1 MSSPREPL
9 QDTVSN
15 SAETTRYAENARRD
29 IWGRSDWL
37 SATTPHILEDAVS
50 GPIDATREGTPLYDD
65 AISIWLRNQHGA
77 GFYNIPAIP
86 VGGPTVTVS
95 LTNLSLASSHN

>member
-1 MSSPREPL
+1 MSSPRELL

-15 SAETTRYAENARRD
+15 SAETTRYAENARRN

-50 GPIDATREGTPLYDD
+50 GPVDATHGGTPLYDD

-86 VGGPTVTVS
+86 VDGPTVTVS